1 MLISSHLI
9 QISVILI
16 SYSVANIKSM
26 GEMKSI
32 FLSHRIESLQYSLVS
47 TNCLA
52 FGFAIFSY
60 LCRFL
65 NTLSSSIAGVTWH
78 NSKCEGNLLR
88 RERNSYA
95 LNLNILTHCICCG
108 VDTLHII
115 IIQKRIQRMNRLKN
129 NERFAKDPATWSYH
143 MSMLKKFQKWFSG
156 CKTQDAKLNA
166 NTFAFLVIFFT
177 KWKYIDCYFTVSYHV
192 KMARIP

>member
-32 FLSHRIESLQYSLVS
+32 FLSHRIESILYSLVS

-65 NTLSSSIAGVTWH
+65 DTLSSSIAGVTWH
-78 NSKCEGNLLR
+78 NSKCKGNLLR
-88 RERNSYA
+88 RERNSFA
-95 LNLNILTHCICCG
+95 LNRNILTHCICS
-108 VDTLHII
+108 VDTLYII
-115 IIQKRIQRMNRLKN
+115 IIQKRIQRTREAMHIFDNSFFE
-129 NERFAKDPATWSYH
+129 NERQRNELFEK
-143 MSMLKKFQKWFSG
+143 
-156 CKTQDAKLNA
+156 
-166 NTFAFLVIFFT
+166 
-177 KWKYIDCYFTVSYHV
+177 
-192 KMARIP
+192 